1 MAEMGRPT
9 DYTPEITKKICDRLS
24 QGDSLRKICLEDEM
38 PVQST
43 VFLWLSKYEDFSK
56 QYAQARVSQME
67 AMAEETLE
75 IADDGTNDFVTK
87 TNKQGEEY
95 EAFDFEHVQRSKLRV
110 DTRKWLMS
118 KMAPKKW
125 GELKTLQ
132 HQGPDGGPIKSEV
145 TERGAQVGV
154 WLDKLDPETRKK
166 VLDAAE
172 SSDPDK

>member
-1 MAEMGRPT
+1 MAQVGRPT
-9 DYTPEITKKICDRLS
+9 DYSPELIDKICDRLT
-24 QGDSLRKICLEDEM
+24 QGESLKTICKDADM
-38 PVQST
+38 PNTSSI
-43 VFLWLSKYEDFSK
+43 FLWLAKYSEFSDK
-56 QYAQARVSQME
+56 YARAKSAQMDT
-67 AMAEETLE
+67 MAEEIVE
-75 IADDGTNDFVTK
+75 ISDDRSNDISVDDK
-87 TNKQGEEY
+87 GNEKVDWEC
-95 EAFDFEHVQRSKLRV
+95 VQRSKLKV

-118 KMAPKKW
+118 KLAPKKY